1 MKYLISALCGLLL
14 IINSMAQNGG
24 QYPENNSV
32 KLEWSGANAVKITNK
47 QSCTSVI
54 RISYSNVNIDVTIS
68 GNSYSILSVPTG
80 TADVKAKSTTNCGNT
95 DFGWVE
101 LTLQATPLKFVSY
114 EFEPLGN
121 YNVLSTFETAETVNV
136 KTFNIL
142 VSKDGVNYT
151 TIGSIWADTVMPNR
165 KYSIKVNCSV
175 INKR

>member
-1 MKYLISALCGLLL
+1 MKHLISALCGLLL
-14 IINSMAQNGG
+14 IFNSMAQNGG
-24 QYPENNSV
+24 QSPENNSV
-32 KLEWSGANAVKITNK
+32 KLEWSGVNAVKITNK

-54 RISYSNVNIDVTIS
+54 RVSYSNVTTDITIL

-80 TADVKAKSTTNCGNT
+80 TADVKAKSTTNCGGT
-95 DFGWVE
+95 DFGQVE

-114 EFEPLGN
+114 GFEPLGN
-121 YNVLSTFETAETVNV
+121 NNVLASFETAETVNV

-151 TIGSIWADTVMPNR
+151 TVGSIWADTVIPNR

-175 INKR
+175 VNKQ